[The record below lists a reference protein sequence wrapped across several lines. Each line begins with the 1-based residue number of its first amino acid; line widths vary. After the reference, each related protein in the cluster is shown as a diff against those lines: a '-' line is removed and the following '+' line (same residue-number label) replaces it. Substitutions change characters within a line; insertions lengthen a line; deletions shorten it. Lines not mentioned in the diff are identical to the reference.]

1 MEENTDGNKKN
12 GKPKVGKRVS
22 SAIKAYEALQA
33 EEAKHRRAFRL
44 QKVALARAAAVE
56 AVALRRAAGERR
68 RMQEHRLCMLLG
80 RLVFATLRQQ
90 GMTGTLLDAKDLD
103 SWGENDR
110 TELLSL
116 IAEPR
121 TSAGKSSS
129 EAGPDDVNSGLPD
142 GSGS

>member
-1 MEENTDGNKKN
+1 MEENTENNKKS
-12 GKPKVGKRVS
+12 GKPNVGKRVS
-22 SAIKAYEALQA
+22 SAIKAYQALQA
-33 EEAKHRRAFRL
+33 EEAEHRRAFRL

-56 AVALRRAAGERR
+56 AVALRRAARERR
-68 RMQEHRLCMLLG
+68 RMQEQRLCMHLG

>member
-1 MEENTDGNKKN
+1 MEQNTDGNKKN

-33 EEAKHRRAFRL
+33 DEAKHRRAFRL

-56 AVALRRAAGERR
+56 AVALRSAARERR
-68 RMQEHRLCMLLG
+68 RMQEQRLCMHLG
-80 RLVFATLRQQ
+80 RQVFATLRQQ
-90 GMTGTLLDAKDLD
+90 GMTGTLLAAKDLKG
-103 SWGENDR
+103 WTEEDR
-110 TELLSL
+110 NQLLSL

-129 EAGPDDVNSGLPD
+129 EPGADDVDSGLPD